1 MGEHLPARSE
11 KEQVQGVQRGQHL
24 PAQSDNEQVQD
35 VHSRQGRLDA
45 AWSRRALALT
55 YTSFTLAR
63 SLVCT
68 FCVSFVATRSRICQ
82 TTLLPFVSFPPH
94 RYTHAITNTNTHTHT
109 RILMSSAAMRFR
121 AASKKGATNLRKLS
135 HPLCFLAPQ
144 PATLQHK
151 MLHQCKLREGERKV
165 FMEEETDHML
175 VTHHSLM

>member
-1 MGEHLPARSE
+1 MRRGEHLPA
-11 KEQVQGVQRGQHL
+11 
-24 PAQSDNEQVQD
+24 QSHTEQVQD

-109 RILMSSAAMRFR
+109 H
-121 AASKKGATNLRKLS
+121 T
-135 HPLCFLAPQ
+135 HTHTQEYLCLQ
-144 PATLQHK
+144 PPCFFGQPV
-151 MLHQCKLREGERKV
+151 RKV
-165 FMEEETDHML
+165 PQIYESCHTPYA
-175 VTHHSLM
+175 SLPRNQPRYSTKCCTNVS